1 MIHQKDS
8 IKFICKKRDYSISR
22 KLILFL
28 VLYKKHLL
36 YLSIVFKAQSFN
48 NPKLSKTLLNRLA
61 KNRIINLQFVLKKG
75 DG

>member
-1 MIHQKDS
+1 MH
-8 IKFICKKRDYSISR
+8 
-22 KLILFL
+22 
-28 VLYKKHLL
+28 
-36 YLSIVFKAQSFN
+36 LSIVFKAQSFN